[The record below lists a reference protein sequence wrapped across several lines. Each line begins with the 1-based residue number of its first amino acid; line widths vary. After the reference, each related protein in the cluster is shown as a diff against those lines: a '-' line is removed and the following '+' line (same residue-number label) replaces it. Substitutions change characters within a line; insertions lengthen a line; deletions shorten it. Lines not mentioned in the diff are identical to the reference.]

1 MARIGA
7 VLIVALAL
15 VIAAAPTAFTG
26 QDKGKEKGK
35 GKAHE
40 VEGKV
45 TKVDPNGFTID
56 PKGEKKHRTFSFKT
70 DTKYVHGDKS
80 ELIKGVH
87 VTVHSSDGI
96 TANSIHFHKK
106 KKK

>member
-1 MARIGA
+1 MVR
-7 VLIVALAL
+7 
-15 VIAAAPTAFTG
+15 IAAILVVAVGFLVATAPTAFTG
-26 QDKGKEKGK
+26 GDKGKEK

-45 TKVDPNGFTID
+45 TKVDPNGFTLD
-56 PKGEKKHRTFSFKT
+56 PKGKGKHRTFSFKT

-80 ELIKGVH
+80 ELVKGVH

-106 KKK
+106 KSK